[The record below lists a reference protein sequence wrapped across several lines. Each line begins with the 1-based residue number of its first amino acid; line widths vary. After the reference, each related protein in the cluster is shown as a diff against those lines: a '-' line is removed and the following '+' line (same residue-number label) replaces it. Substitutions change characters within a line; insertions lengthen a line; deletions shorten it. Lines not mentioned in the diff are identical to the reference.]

1 MKGACEMISP
11 EHVDEQKPENEHVS
25 SPTEEKQVLRVDEK
39 QRTWLNPLMRVISV
53 VLALGGSFAAVLVIS
68 TGLISIELL
77 YNYNEWLIML
87 VILVYAAFCAVL
99 YRSMWATLIIPIAL
113 TLPPLLAM
121 FLTAV
126 QEGTWDFFAVLGVLF
141 VTLPALVGAIIGGF
155 FGVAWKERWWW

>member
-1 MKGACEMISP
+1 MVSP

-25 SPTEEKQVLRVDEK
+25 SPTKEKQELIVDEK
-39 QRTWLNPLMRVISV
+39 KRTWLNPLMRVISV

-68 TGLISIELL
+68 TSLISIEVF
-77 YNYNEWLIML
+77 YNVNDFLIML

-113 TLPPLLAM
+113 TLPPLLAV
-121 FLTAV
+121 FLTTV
-126 QEGTWDFFAVLGVLF
+126 QEGTGDFFAVFGVLF
-141 VTLPALVGAIIGGF
+141 VTAPALVGAIIGGF

>member
-1 MKGACEMISP
+1 MISP

-99 YRSMWATLIIPIAL
+99 FRSMWAALIIPIAL
-113 TLPPLLAM
+113 N
-121 FLTAV
+121 
-126 QEGTWDFFAVLGVLF
+126 LGVLLAELLWVVVLTHSPVEQLMGIAVLVALY
-141 VTLPALVGAIIGGF
+141 VTLPALLGAIIGGF